1 MIENQNA
8 EQTQEKMEEQ
18 LEIQVTEAPVE
29 PQAQAGGEDELENYT
44 KSVSKRI
51 NKLNARTRE
60 AEQRAQQLEQIALQK
75 EAELQQYRQYS
86 QQQSN
91 QGLLKEEEP
100 ITSKEAQIDDVYR
113 KAVESGDAD
122 LITKAAKLQSDISIQ
137 KEKLRVAKAKQQ
149 AAVQEQEYVS
159 QGNEQPVYQQPEQA
173 QQVEQEVEPTEDA
186 LAWHERNPWY
196 ANKDDAEDMKAT
208 QYAYYVHYNLANEGY
223 DVGSDEYYEELD
235 SRVNTVYPHTKSAQS
250 GSQTV
255 ESESR
260 PAVQRVAS
268 APQSGRSK
276 TQGKKNG
283 VSFSKSELER
293 LRGLK
298 PHNMSEEAW
307 LQRVAKE
314 KQKIAQR
321 EAS

>member
-8 EQTQEKMEEQ
+8 EQVEEEQ
-18 LEIQVTEAPVE
+18 FSIQVTEDPVE
-29 PQAQAGGEDELENYT
+29 GSGGEGDELENYT

-51 NKLNARTRE
+51 NKLNAKHRE
-60 AEQRAQQLEQIALQK
+60 VEHRAQQLEQIAMQK
-75 EAELQQYRQYS
+75 EAELQQYRKYTV
-86 QQQSN
+86 QQSN
-91 QGLLKEEEP
+91 TVLAKEEEA
-100 ITSKEAQIDDVYR
+100 ISSKEAQIDDVYR

-122 LITKAAKLQSDISIQ
+122 LITKASKLQNDIGIQ
-137 KEKLRVAKAKQQ
+137 KEKLRVAKSRQR
-149 AAVQEQEYVS
+149 AAQEESYVS
-159 QGNEQPVYQQPEQA
+159 QGNEQVVNYQDQ
-173 QQVEQEVEPTEDA
+173 QQVQQEVKPTEDA
-186 LAWHERNPWY
+186 LEWHDKNPWY
-196 ANKDDAEDMKAT
+196 ANQDDEDDMKAT
-208 QYAYYVHYNLANEGY
+208 QYAYYVHYNLANEGF

-235 SRVNTVYPHTKSAQS
+235 SRVGTVYPHTKSASNGGSKTVQS
-250 GSQTV
+250 G
-255 ESESR
+255 SR

-268 APQSGRSK
+268 ATQGGGRSK

-293 LRGLK
+293 LRSLK

-314 KQKIAQR
+314 KQKIASR

>member
-8 EQTQEKMEEQ
+8 EQMEEEQ
-18 LEIQVTEAPVE
+18 VSIEVTEDPVE
-29 PQAQAGGEDELENYT
+29 GSGGDGDELENYT

-51 NKLNARTRE
+51 NKLNQRHRE

-86 QQQSN
+86 VQQSN
-91 QGLLKEEEP
+91 TVLAKEEEA
-100 ITSKEAQIDDVYR
+100 INSKESQIDDVYR

-122 LITKAAKLQSDISIQ
+122 LITKASKLQNDIAIQ
-137 KEKLRVAKAKQQ
+137 KEKLRVAKSRQR
-149 AAVQEQEYVS
+149 AAQEESYQS
-159 QGNEQPVYQQPEQA
+159 QGNERVVNHQE
-173 QQVEQEVEPTEDA
+173 QQVQQEVTPTEDA
-186 LAWHERNPWY
+186 LEWHERNPWY
-196 ANKDDAEDMKAT
+196 ANRDDEDDMKAT
-208 QYAYYVHYNLANEGY
+208 QYAYYVHYNLANEGF

-235 SRVNTVYPHTKSAQS
+235 SRVGTVYPHTKSAS
-250 GSQTV
+250 NGNSKTV
-255 ESESR
+255 ESGSR

-268 APQSGRSK
+268 ATQGGGRSK

-293 LRGLK
+293 LRSLK

-314 KQKIAQR
+314 KQKIASR

>member
-8 EQTQEKMEEQ
+8 EQVEEEQ
-18 LEIQVTEAPVE
+18 FSIQVTEDPVE
-29 PQAQAGGEDELENYT
+29 GSGGEGDELENYT

-51 NKLNARTRE
+51 NKLNAKHRE
-60 AEQRAQQLEQIALQK
+60 VEHRAQQLEQIAMQK
-75 EAELQQYRQYS
+75 EAELQQYRKYTV
-86 QQQSN
+86 QQSN
-91 QGLLKEEEP
+91 TVLAKEEEA
-100 ITSKEAQIDDVYR
+100 IASKEAQIDDVYR

-122 LITKAAKLQSDISIQ
+122 LITKASKLQNDIGIQ
-137 KEKLRVAKAKQQ
+137 KEKLRVAKSRQR
-149 AAVQEQEYVS
+149 AAQEESYVS
-159 QGNEQPVYQQPEQA
+159 QGNEQVVNYQDQ
-173 QQVEQEVEPTEDA
+173 QQVQQEVKPTEDA
-186 LAWHERNPWY
+186 LEWHDKNPWY
-196 ANKDDAEDMKAT
+196 ANQDDEEDMKAT
-208 QYAYYVHYNLANEGY
+208 QYAYYVHYNLANEGF

-235 SRVNTVYPHTKSAQS
+235 SRVGTVYPHTKSASNGGSKTVQS
-250 GSQTV
+250 G
-255 ESESR
+255 SR

-268 APQSGRSK
+268 ATQGGGRSK

-293 LRGLK
+293 LRSLK

-314 KQKIAQR
+314 KQKIASR

>member
-8 EQTQEKMEEQ
+8 EQMEEEQ
-18 LEIQVTEAPVE
+18 VSIEVTEDPVE
-29 PQAQAGGEDELENYT
+29 GSGGDGDELENYT

-51 NKLNARTRE
+51 NKLNQRHRE

-86 QQQSN
+86 IQQSN
-91 QGLLKEEEP
+91 TVLAKEEEA
-100 ITSKEAQIDDVYR
+100 INSKESQIDDVYR

-122 LITKAAKLQSDISIQ
+122 LITKASKLQNDIAIQ
-137 KEKLRVAKAKQQ
+137 KEKLRVAKSRQR
-149 AAVQEQEYVS
+149 AAQEESYQS
-159 QGNEQPVYQQPEQA
+159 QGNERVVNHQE
-173 QQVEQEVEPTEDA
+173 QQVQQEVTPTEDA
-186 LAWHERNPWY
+186 LEWHERNPWY
-196 ANKDDAEDMKAT
+196 ANQENEDDMKAT
-208 QYAYYVHYNLANEGY
+208 QYAYYVHYNLANEGF

-235 SRVNTVYPHTKSAQS
+235 SRVGTVYPHTKSASNGNSKTVQS
-250 GSQTV
+250 R
-255 ESESR
+255 SR

-268 APQSGRSK
+268 ATQGGGRSK

-293 LRGLK
+293 LRSLK

-314 KQKIAQR
+314 KQKIASR

>member
-8 EQTQEKMEEQ
+8 EQIEEEQ
-18 LEIQVTEAPVE
+18 VSIQVTEDPVE
-29 PQAQAGGEDELENYT
+29 GSEVVSDGDELENYT

-51 NKLNARTRE
+51 NKLNAKHRE

-86 QQQSN
+86 AQQSN
-91 QGLLKEEEP
+91 QVLAKEEEALV
-100 ITSKEAQIDDVYR
+100 SKESQIDDVYR

-137 KEKLRVAKAKQQ
+137 KEKLRVAKARQQ
-149 AAVQEQEYVS
+149 TAVQEQEAYVS
-159 QGNEQPVYQQPEQA
+159 QGNEQVIQQEQYQQA
-173 QQVEQEVEPTEDA
+173 EQEVTPTEDA
-186 LAWHERNPWY
+186 LEWHDRNPWY
-196 ANKDDAEDMKAT
+196 ANKDDEEDMKAT

-235 SRVNTVYPHTKSAQS
+235 SRVGTVYPHTKSANGGSKIVQS
-250 GSQTV
+250 
-255 ESESR
+255 EAR

-268 APQSGRSK
+268 APQGGRSK

-293 LRGLK
+293 LRSLK

-314 KQKIAQR
+314 KQKIAAR